1 MARIGA
7 PEKPHHP
14 VAVSPPAAATISIAD
29 TLSLLDGPFASMAQ
43 GVAESQYTFWLG
55 SGISRDRVS
64 NVFDLVKKVLEHF
77 RSRIDPTNPTC
88 PNREALGKILVK
100 AKLPPPYLKTLT
112 SCIDS
117 GTPVSAWPKEETDWT
132 VQRLAERYADML
144 DVQVTGEADE
154 DHILWTAVDVAKTY
168 GDGSLQPDC
177 EHLCVA
183 LLIAEG
189 VASDIA
195 TANWDGL
202 IEVADQEL
210 RGTNPASI
218 KVCVRKEDLRGPPA
232 RARLIKFHGCA
243 VKALQDEAT
252 YRPLLVA
259 RRTQIEAWPKHPGV
273 AAMRHE
279 LVSLAKR
286 TQTLMIG
293 LSAQDSNIRDIFI
306 EAEGLMEWSW
316 PSPEP
321 PALVYA
327 EDKIG
332 SDQDQL
338 LRLVY
343 NSHFAAHAAAIRQS
357 AHLPAFGK
365 PLLTALVLRV
375 LCGKLQ
381 ALVTTLDTL
390 APSQRDELA
399 DEIRRLRDRVAA
411 AAESVRDAKGAPDR
425 LAFIRLLVTHT
436 AHALALFGAGHPHVA
451 AGEYLPLTDK
461 PVHHIATDPQPQASG
476 KRELAAALAL
486 LGRGETKG
494 MGTLDLAPV
503 ASPDSGA
510 LTINGSVGPT
520 RVFFAMSDEK
530 LVRMQADMRVK
541 DDDDDAVV
549 IQSGTV
555 APRMPRSPHGTYGRT
570 GIGGLRVVGMAPLL
584 AQATDIDGLLN
595 DFRQGIGL

>member
-1 MARIGA
+1 M
-7 PEKPHHP
+7 PL
-14 VAVSPPAAATISIAD
+14 PAAATISIAD

-43 GVAESQYTFWLG
+43 GVAEGRYTLWLG

-77 RSRIDPTNPTC
+77 RSRVDPTNPAC
-88 PNREALGKILVK
+88 PNREALGKILEN
-100 AKLPPPYLKTLT
+100 AKLTPPYLKTLT

-117 GTPVSAWPKEETDWT
+117 GTPISAWPKEETDWT
-132 VQRLAERYADML
+132 VQRLAEQYAEML

-154 DHILWTAVDVAKTY
+154 DHILWSAVDVAKTY

-210 RGTNPASI
+210 RGTHPTSI
-218 KVCVRKEDLRGPPA
+218 KVCVRKEDLRGSPA
-232 RARLIKFHGCA
+232 GTRLIKFHGCA

-252 YRPLLVA
+252 YRPLLIA
-259 RRTQIEAWPKHPGV
+259 RRRQIEAWPDNPAV
-273 AAMRHE
+273 AAMHHK
-279 LVSLAKR
+279 LVSLV
-286 TQTLMIG
+286 TTTPTLMIG
-293 LSAQDSNIRDIFI
+293 LSAQDSNIKNAFI
-306 EAEGLMEWSW
+306 KAERMMGWPW

-321 PALVYA
+321 PAIVFA
-327 EDKIG
+327 ENEIG
-332 SDQDQL
+332 HEQDVL
-338 LRLVY
+338 LGYVY
-343 NSHFAAHAAAIRQS
+343 NSHFAAHAVDIRQS

-381 ALVTTLDTL
+381 ALVTALDTL
-390 APSQRDELA
+390 DVLQRDELA
-399 DEIRRLRDRVAA
+399 DEIHRLRDRVAA
-411 AAESVRDAKGAPDR
+411 AAENVRDAKGDPDR
-425 LAFIRLLVTHT
+425 LAFIRSLVTHI

-451 AGEYLPLTDK
+451 PREYLPLTDR
-461 PVHHIATDPQPQASG
+461 PVHHIAADPQPQASG
-476 KRELAAALAL
+476 KRELAVALAL

-494 MGTLDLAPV
+494 MGTLGLAPV
-503 ASPDSGA
+503 AAPDSGA
-510 LTINGSVGPT
+510 LTIVGPAGPT

-530 LVRMQADMRVK
+530 RVRMQADMRVK

-555 APRMPRSPHGTYGRT
+555 ALRMPRSPHGTYGRT
-570 GIGGLRVVGMAPLL
+570 GMGGLRVVGMAPLL
-584 AQATDIDGLLN
+584 AQATDIDGLFN